1 MLLVTARPARG
12 PALALKGRTMATA
25 AAVPAHPAAANP
37 PTAPSPVTGKVQGPP
52 RKPLPASG
60 NGTLPAN
67 LKGVSQPAGT
77 ARPATRKPQP
87 KATPARPQPKATAT
101 RKQGNGRSLAAP
113 ARPAPAARPA
123 KATPASRAL
132 PRQLVTQ
139 VAALYAKA
147 SPVDQQR
154 VANYLK
160 VVTTGT
166 AACGCRWWPAG
177 KGTLPRPTHFSWA
190 PCGQPGHAAANKP

>member
-1 MLLVTARPARG
+1 
-12 PALALKGRTMATA
+12 MATA
-25 AAVPAHPAAANP
+25 TSTTQPANP
-37 PTAPSPVTGKVQGPP
+37 PTTASPATGKRQGPP

-77 ARPATRKPQP
+77 ARLAKARAVKPA
-87 KATPARPQPKATAT
+87 APARPQPKAKAAVTA
-101 RKQGNGRSLAAP
+101 KP
-113 ARPAPAARPA
+113 RPAPAPAVPARQ
-123 KATPASRAL
+123 L

-147 SPVDQQR
+147 SPADQQR

-177 KGTLPRPTHFSWA
+177 RGTLPRPTHFSWA
-190 PCGQPGHAAANKP
+190 ACGQPGHAAANKP

>member
-12 PALALKGRTMATA
+12 PALALKGRTMATT

-87 KATPARPQPKATAT
+87 KAPARPQPKATPVA
-101 RKQGNGRSLAAP
+101 KAAP
-113 ARPAPAARPA
+113 ASSTPAP
-123 KATPASRAL
+123 
-132 PRQLVTQ
+132 
-139 VAALYAKA
+139 
-147 SPVDQQR
+147 
-154 VANYLK
+154 
-160 VVTTGT
+160 
-166 AACGCRWWPAG
+166 
-177 KGTLPRPTHFSWA
+177 
-190 PCGQPGHAAANKP
+190 